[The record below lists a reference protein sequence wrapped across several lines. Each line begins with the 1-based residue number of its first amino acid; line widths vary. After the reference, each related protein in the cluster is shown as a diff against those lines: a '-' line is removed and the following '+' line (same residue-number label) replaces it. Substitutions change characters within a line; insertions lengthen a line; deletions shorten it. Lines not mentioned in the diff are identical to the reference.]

1 MSCRSWKTLIAA
13 LAGAAALSVTGCNG
27 MSYGGPSSMGSSM
40 SSQPSATGIWGGTD
54 SVTGLTVTGYI
65 DSAGE
70 AVFIRGDGVQF
81 AGPAQLSGNTLVA
94 AVVGYANFPSTFSD
108 GSSYGLGTLNGT
120 VASGSTLMLRL
131 SFTTQNGTTE
141 SGSWSLTFN
150 TLTDSG
156 SSLGTIAA
164 SYTDTA
170 SGSTISIAGNGTITG
185 RNPQN
190 SCVVNGTIT
199 IVNSTYDIY
208 QVTLSYSNCTGTYA
222 ALNGVEL
229 TGLAVYDPNT
239 SPPLLTIEVAG
250 ATTTAR
256 FALVINLQGA

>member
-1 MSCRSWKTLIAA
+1 MSYKTWKRLIAV
-13 LAGAAALSVTGCNG
+13 LVGAAALSMAGCNG
-27 MSYGGPSSMGSSM
+27 TNYGGSSSMT
-40 SSQPSATGIWGGTD
+40 SQPSATGIWSGTD

-65 DSAGE
+65 DSGGD

-81 AGPAQLSGNTLVA
+81 AGPMQLSGDTVVA

-120 VASGSTLMLRL
+120 VASASSGNTLNL
-131 SFTTQNGTTE
+131 SLTFTTQNGTMG
-141 SGSWSLTFN
+141 SGTWSLTFN
-150 TLTDSG
+150 TLTNSG
-156 SSLGTIAA
+156 SSLSTIAA

-170 SGSTISIAGNGTITG
+170 SGSTVSISGSGTISG
-185 RNPQN
+185 QNPQN
-190 SCVVNGTIT
+190 SCVVTGTIT
-199 IVNSTYDIY
+199 VVNSTYDVY

-250 ATTTAR
+250 ATTTAK
-256 FALVINLQGA
+256 FALIINLQAA